1 MAWHAPGQFGS
12 HPGSLVSVVAVDPHL
27 DKIGVGEHFSHL
39 TDERVGQAGPAHREP
54 GFELMTPP
62 HQRAPQPRA
71 RGLTQARRDAAVIK
85 RLLGWLH
92 RPDHTTAGDRPQHA
106 RFACSRCCPA
116 VAGAIEWPFRE
127 QQGLFR
133 GANAMPIDEIE
144 FECEESMEK
153 AADFLRQELRTVR
166 TGRASPGLV
175 ERLKVPVES
184 YGSTMELREL
194 ASISVPEGNQLLLKP
209 YDPGTL
215 KEIER
220 AIRGS
225 ELGITPMSDG
235 KIIRLPVPPLSGE
248 RRQQLLSQVRKLG
261 ENQKVAIRNIRRDSN
276 KRLDTEEKEK
286 QISEDDSEASKERI
300 QELTKK
306 YEAEVDALV
315 AAKAKE
321 IEQG

>member
-1 MAWHAPGQFGS
+1 MRM
-12 HPGSLVSVVAVDPHL
+12 SV
-27 DKIGVGEHFSHL
+27 
-39 TDERVGQAGPAHREP
+39 
-54 GFELMTPP
+54 
-62 HQRAPQPRA
+62 
-71 RGLTQARRDAAVIK
+71 
-85 RLLGWLH
+85 
-92 RPDHTTAGDRPQHA
+92 
-106 RFACSRCCPA
+106 
-116 VAGAIEWPFRE
+116 
-127 QQGLFR
+127 
-133 GANAMPIDEIE
+133 DEIE

-175 ERLKVPVES
+175 EHLKVTVES
-184 YGSTMELREL
+184 YGTTMELREL
-194 ASISVPEGNQLLLKP
+194 ASISVPESNQLLLKP

-220 AIRGS
+220 AIRSS

-261 ENQKVAIRNIRRDSN
+261 ENQKVAIRNVRRDSN

-300 QELTKK
+300 QDLTKK
-306 YEAEVDALV
+306 YEAEIDALV